1 MAEGRRIC
9 TLEICM
15 HTRLLQQRLSA
26 VQVLALTDCESLQS
40 SHLAALR
47 WLSALQSLDLSRC
60 ARLDSFMLRHV
71 AALPALTSL
80 SLQVRTGAS
89 AWGGSAAALCCKN
102 QKPAGWAAPRH
113 HQASTQRF
121 HAHSGGRSRG
131 CCIVGCRDA
140 NARI

>member
-1 MAEGRRIC
+1 
-9 TLEICM
+9 M
-15 HTRLLQQRLSA
+15 HPRLLQQRHCA

-80 SLQVRTGAS
+80 SLQVRHLKSLTRRLLLCCRSVPAHMTHSNEPVIQHARNSFTPTVADSHTGA
-89 AWGGSAAALCCKN
+89 ANLA
-102 QKPAGWAAPRH
+102 
-113 HQASTQRF
+113 
-121 HAHSGGRSRG
+121 
-131 CCIVGCRDA
+131 IVAYMHVFDDRLLRVGLR
-140 NARI
+140 RR